1 MKVNNQWK
9 QIERMSENNWD
20 NKRNQP
26 EEWVKLIS
34 VSELTKGMSETNL
47 EKSESKSKE
56 MKLI

>member
-34 VSELTKGMSETNL
+34 VSELTEGMSETNL